1 MQRAN
6 AAKTMKSKARMVL
19 DITEESGDKFGLWD
33 FFALNNVLTSSVVT
47 SFVTE
52 KRKEEGFLDQSR
64 NSSPPFSNAENNA
77 FANIPQNFEQ
87 TRW

>member
-1 MQRAN
+1 MTISINKVDHFLLNFSTQNTN

-19 DITEESGDKFGLWD
+19 DITEESGDIFGLLD

-52 KRKEEGFLDQSR
+52 
-64 NSSPPFSNAENNA
+64 
-77 FANIPQNFEQ
+77 
-87 TRW
+87 

>member
-1 MQRAN
+1 MTISINKVDHFLLNFSTQNTN

-52 KRKEEGFLDQSR
+52 KRKEEGF
-64 NSSPPFSNAENNA
+64 
-77 FANIPQNFEQ
+77 
-87 TRW
+87 